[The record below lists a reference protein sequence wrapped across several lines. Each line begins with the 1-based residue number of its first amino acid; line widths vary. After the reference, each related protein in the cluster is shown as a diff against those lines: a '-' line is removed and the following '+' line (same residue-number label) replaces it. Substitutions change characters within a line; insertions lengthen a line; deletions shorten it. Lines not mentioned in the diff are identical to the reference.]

1 MNSKILLKYTK
12 NIGTYFSASLIPMI
26 LNLISN
32 PFIAMNMDPEDY
44 AIVGY
49 YSSFN
54 SLIQP
59 LITFYMLHYYTKRFY
74 ELDENGRAE
83 LRATLMKSLI
93 WFSGLLTLLSL
104 GGVII
109 YTIFFNKETVM
120 PLFPYAM
127 MSVLALPLTGVIS
140 LTTCDYRMS
149 RRAND
154 FFKLSVFQGVSL
166 VVLTFLFVVFFKWGA
181 FGKLLAPLVAN
192 IAFFSYCAYKYRDL
206 FRIPFNRDVFKQM
219 LLFCW
224 PLTIAAMLSFFS
236 NGYDRVLLERL
247 GNVTELGYY
256 CVGLQIAAYV
266 NVFQAAINS
275 TFQPDIYQSIVE
287 RNWGR
292 LAKVLT
298 LQIGGLILIVG
309 VFELFAP
316 LAIKILTAGRYVMS
330 VGYTRIMVLSS
341 VTGMIYYCLSQVTIA
356 LGYTK
361 ITLIN
366 KIVSSVIIVVMFG
379 VLISHYQFVGA
390 AWGQVLSFVV
400 FFIGNA
406 ILLPIFIKHK
416 NKNNVVKNTGY

>member
-1 MNSKILLKYTK
+1 MDSKILLKYTK

-32 PFIAMNMDPEDY
+32 PFIAMNMDPKDY

-127 MSVLALPLTGVIS
+127 MSVLALPFTGVIS

-192 IAFFSYCAYKYRDL
+192 IAYSHHQYC
-206 FRIPFNRDVFKQM
+206 
-219 LLFCW
+219 
-224 PLTIAAMLSFFS
+224 
-236 NGYDRVLLERL
+236 
-247 GNVTELGYY
+247 
-256 CVGLQIAAYV
+256 
-266 NVFQAAINS
+266 
-275 TFQPDIYQSIVE
+275 
-287 RNWGR
+287 
-292 LAKVLT
+292 
-298 LQIGGLILIVG
+298 
-309 VFELFAP
+309 
-316 LAIKILTAGRYVMS
+316 
-330 VGYTRIMVLSS
+330 
-341 VTGMIYYCLSQVTIA
+341 
-356 LGYTK
+356 
-361 ITLIN
+361 
-366 KIVSSVIIVVMFG
+366 
-379 VLISHYQFVGA
+379 
-390 AWGQVLSFVV
+390 
-400 FFIGNA
+400 
-406 ILLPIFIKHK
+406 
-416 NKNNVVKNTGY
+416 